1 MVRRSI
7 RPSSLRAALAAIIT
21 APALLSAGCGA
32 PARPVMTPDE
42 FQALARTDHQTLVET
57 MSAANDRM
65 VERVDRRIAASSDG
79 TTTINILALSGGGS
93 NGAFGAGVL
102 VGWGKV
108 TDPEWA
114 RPDFDVVTGV
124 STGAQIAPFAF
135 IGTDERYQE
144 VEDFYRN
151 PKKDWIQERGLLFF
165 LPSNPSFATIPGLSR
180 DVRKAVD
187 QGFVEEIA
195 ARSSEGKLLIIS
207 ATDLDFGRQQVWDV
221 GLEAEEAVRSRDPER
236 VPTIMLAS
244 AAIPVAFPPISL
256 EESIYADGGVTA
268 NVFVRLD
275 PRNPEAFIPRW
286 MAANPGKPLPKFRY
300 WIIVNNSLAHIPNT
314 VQERWPAIA
323 SPAIEISIR
332 SGTLAEINWL
342 AAEADFVNAAY
353 GADIEV
359 RVMAIPND
367 WRPLVKGSFKKE
379 NMDSLADLGEK
390 MGADPASWQV
400 WASPKDLP
408 TPGAGR

>member
-1 MVRRSI
+1 MCREPTSHARSAVI
-7 RPSSLRAALAAIIT
+7 AAMIAIPTFLA
-21 APALLSAGCGA
+21 AGCGA
-32 PARPVMTPDE
+32 PARPVLTHEE
-42 FQALARTDHQTLVET
+42 FLALAQVERRTLIET
-57 MSAANDRM
+57 ISAANDRM
-65 VERVDRRIAASSDG
+65 LDRVERRAAASSDG
-79 TTTINILALSGGGS
+79 TTTVNILALSGGGS

-102 VGWGKV
+102 VGWGRV

-151 PKKDWIQERGLLFF
+151 PKKDWIRERGLLFF

-180 DVRKAVD
+180 DVRNAVD
-187 QGFVEEIA
+187 REFIEQIA
-195 ARSSEGKLLIIS
+195 ARSSEGKLLVIS

-221 GLEAEEAVRSRDPER
+221 GLEAEYAVQNDDLER

-244 AAIPVAFPPISL
+244 AAIPVAFPPI
-256 EESIYADGGVTA
+256 EIDESIYADGGVTA

-275 PRNPEAFIPRW
+275 PRNPEAFIPKWR
-286 MAANPGKPLPKFRY
+286 AANPGKPLPRIRY
-300 WIIVNNSLAHIPNT
+300 WIIVNNSLAHIPKT
-314 VQERWPAIA
+314 VQERWPDIA
-323 SPAIEISIR
+323 SPSLEISVR
-332 SGTLAEINWL
+332 SATVAEINWL

-359 RVMAIPND
+359 RVIAIPGD
-367 WRPLVKGSFKKE
+367 WRPPVTGSFKKE
-379 NMDSLADLGEK
+379 TMDSLADLGEK
-390 MGADPASWQV
+390 LGADPASWQV
-400 WASPKDLP
+400 WASPDDLP
-408 TPGAGR
+408 TPGANR